1 MGATIKQTHYEPLP
15 VGEYPAKIG
24 AVEVSDGQYGSQVK
38 IRFDVTAAG
47 FEDRSVTG
55 WASATFSPKS
65 KLYQWARAAFGRDI
79 PSGYDLDIDHLLDP
93 PVTLVLVTKTGDDG
107 SEFNKIH
114 DVKAAKRSSGGNG
127 SQPVKLTPVP
137 AQATGTLSAEDRAIL
152 KPREAVVGRTD
163 SVVATRPSDPGPDAW
178 PGWDA
183 VPSDPGPDA
192 WPGWDAVPSDPAER
206 FGGDGG
212 SVVPF

>member
-38 IRFDVTAAG
+38 LRFDVTAAG

-65 KLYQWARAAFGRDI
+65 KLYQWVRAAFGRDI
-79 PSGYDLDIDHLLDP
+79 PSGYDLNTDHLLDR
-93 PVTLVLVTKTGDDG
+93 PVTLVLVTKAGDDG
-107 SEFNKIH
+107 GEYNRIH
-114 DVKAAKRSSGGNG
+114 DVKPAKRNGNG
-127 SQPVKLTPVP
+127 SQPVKLTPPNVSAVP
-137 AQATGTLSAEDRAIL
+137 APAMATLSAEERAIL
-152 KPREAVVGRTD
+152 KPRPP
-163 SVVATRPSDPGPDAW
+163 VVATQPSNPDEW
-178 PGWDA
+178 PGWDD
-183 VPSDPGPDA
+183 VPGEP
-192 WPGWDAVPSDPAER
+192 
-206 FGGDGG
+206 GDGGSG

>member
-24 AVEVSDGQYGSQVK
+24 AVEVSDGQYGAQVK
-38 IRFDVTAAG
+38 LRFDVTAAG

-79 PSGYDLDIDHLLDP
+79 PSGYDLDIDHLLDR

-114 DVKAAKRSSGGNG
+114 DVKAAKRNG

-137 AQATGTLSAEDRAIL
+137 APSVGILSAEERAIL
-152 KPREAVVGRTD
+152 KPRPP
-163 SVVATRPSDPGPDAW
+163 VVATQPSNPDEW
-178 PGWDA
+178 PGWD
-183 VPSDPGPDA
+183 G
-192 WPGWDAVPSDPAER
+192 DPAVLPER
-206 FGGDGG
+206 GAEL
-212 SVVPF
+212 PF